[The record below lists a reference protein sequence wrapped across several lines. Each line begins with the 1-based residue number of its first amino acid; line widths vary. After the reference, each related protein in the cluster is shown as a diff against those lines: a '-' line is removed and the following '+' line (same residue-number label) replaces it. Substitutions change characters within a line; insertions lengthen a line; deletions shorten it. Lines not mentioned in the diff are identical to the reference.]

1 MHEHQVQFYD
11 SEAFLLR
18 KILEFIE
25 PARAAGESSVVIA
38 TRAHLQ
44 ALQATL
50 GAPCNAVQHDGID
63 RCLLLD
69 AHETLAT
76 FMVDGQPDKERF
88 TTVIGGLLHQISDAG
103 ARPVRAFGEMVAV
116 LCAEGNP
123 EAALRLEHLWEGLAT
138 RSHLSLLC
146 AYPMSAFPDETH
158 RRTFECICDA
168 HASVGLIELAQTADA
183 GVDQLH
189 RAIARMQQG
198 ASALERE
205 AQKRREADLVV
216 GSQRERIR
224 AMERVLLELETL
236 AGHDDLTGLPNRRLF
251 TDRLAHAVAYAARAT
266 SALALLYIDL
276 DGFKTINDHHGHLAG
291 DGVLQA
297 VASRLQACVRSAD
310 TLCRLGG
317 DEFVVLMEQTD
328 AAQAAK
334 LLSRV
339 HAALDMPYPIAGAL
353 VPVPASIGVAL
364 YPGDAEDA
372 QALVRASDRAMYR
385 QKALRK
391 SGASGAHR
399 TGQALAPTSL
409 LTVEAAAMQLRLSRP
424 HVLKLIADQRF
435 LHVVH
440 RTGGLPL
447 IPASEVTRVARESGV
462 RDPV

>member
-25 PARAAGESSVVIA
+25 PAREAGEGSVVIA
-38 TRAHLQ
+38 TSAHLQ

-50 GAPCNAVQHDGID
+50 GAPCNAARHDGID

-76 FMVDGQPDKERF
+76 FMVDGQPDEQRF

-116 LCAEGNP
+116 LYAQGNP

-138 RSHLSLLC
+138 RGHLSLLC

-168 HASVGLIELAQTADA
+168 HASVGLIELAQAADA
-183 GVDQLH
+183 DVDQLH

-198 ASALERE
+198 ASALEHE
-205 AQKRREADLVV
+205 AQRRREADLVV
-216 GSQRERIR
+216 GTQRERIR

-251 TDRLAHAVAYAARAT
+251 TDRLAHAVEHAARAA

-276 DGFKTINDHHGHLAG
+276 DGFKAVNDQHGHLAG
-291 DGVLQA
+291 DGVLKA
-297 VASRLQACVRSAD
+297 LASRLQACVRSAD

-328 AAQAAK
+328 AAQAAE
-334 LLSRV
+334 LLSRL
-339 HAALDMPYPIAGAL
+339 HTALAMPYPIAEAL
-353 VPVPASIGVAL
+353 VPVQASIGVAH

-372 QALVRASDRAMYR
+372 QALVRAADRAMYR

-391 SGASGAHR
+391 SGASSPHR
-399 TGQALAPTSL
+399 TGQTLAPTSL

-424 HVLKLIADQRF
+424 HVLKLIADRRF

-440 RTGGLPL
+440 RNGGLPL
-447 IPASEVTRVARESGV
+447 IPASEVTRVARETGV
-462 RDPV
+462 CDPV